1 MCHLME
7 TFVRRIRIDRP
18 AEDVFR
24 WHTRPGAF
32 ERLTPPWEPVALVA
46 RNTGVTNGSLA
57 VLRRRFG
64 PLSQYWVAEHRDY
77 EEGRQFRDVQ
87 VSGPFAHWVHTHRV
101 EPDGPSACYLEDHI
115 EYVLPLGKVGR
126 LGGGAFVRR
135 KLERMFTYRHRILR
149 EDLATHAQYQGGPMK
164 ILVSGA
170 SGLVGAALSA
180 FLTTGGHAVTS
191 LVRRPPRPGAR
202 EIAWEPRTGT
212 PDLASLEGF
221 DAVIHLAGENIVGR
235 WTAEKRARIRESRV
249 VGTKTL
255 CEALARLSSPPKVL
269 VSASALGYYGHRGDE
284 VLTEESSAGRGFL
297 AEVCQAWEDA
307 TAAVQSRMR
316 VVHARIGIV
325 LSPTGGALGQ
335 MLTPFRLGLGGV
347 IGSGKQ
353 YMSWVTL
360 DDVIGAIHHAL
371 ITESLHGPM
380 NVTAPQPVTNR
391 VFTTTLGGVLR
402 RPTVLPLPA
411 SVLRL
416 ALGGMAE
423 ELLLS
428 SARIQP
434 RQLEQSHY
442 PFRQPE
448 LDGALRDILG
458 KR

>member
-1 MCHLME
+1 ME

-18 AEDVFR
+18 AEEVFR

-46 RNTGVTNGSLA
+46 RNTGVANGSLA
-57 VLRRRFG
+57 VLRMRVG

-115 EYVLPLGKVGR
+115 EYALPLGTLGH

-135 KLERMFTYRHRILR
+135 KLERMFTYRHRMLR

-164 ILVSGA
+164 ILMSGA
-170 SGLVGAALSA
+170 SGLIGAALSA
-180 FLTTGGHAVTS
+180 FLTTGGHTVTS
-191 LVRRPPRPGAR
+191 LVRRPPRLGAR
-202 EIAWEPRTGT
+202 EIVWDPRHGT

-235 WTAEKRARIRESRV
+235 WTAEKRARIRDSRV
-249 VGTKTL
+249 VGTTTL

-269 VSASALGYYGHRGDE
+269 VSASALGYYGSRGAE
-284 VLTEESSAGRGFL
+284 VLTEESPAGQGFL

-307 TAAVQSRMR
+307 TAPVHSRMR
-316 VVHARIGIV
+316 VVQARVGIV

-347 IGSGKQ
+347 IGSGEQ
-353 YMSWVTL
+353 YMSWITL

-371 ITESLHGPM
+371 TTESLRGPM

-391 VFTTTLGGVLR
+391 VFTATLGGVLR

-416 ALGGMAE
+416 ALGDMAD

-428 SARIQP
+428 STRVQP
-434 RQLEQSHY
+434 RQLEDTHY

-448 LDGALRDILG
+448 LDGALRHVLG
-458 KR
+458 KV